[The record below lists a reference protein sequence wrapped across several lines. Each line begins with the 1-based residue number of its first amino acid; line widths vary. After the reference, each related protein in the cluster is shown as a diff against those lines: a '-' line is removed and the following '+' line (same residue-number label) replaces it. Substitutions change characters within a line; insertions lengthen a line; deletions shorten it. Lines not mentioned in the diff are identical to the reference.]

1 MIDELHLDEL
11 LNDEHL
17 GAGNFIHKIHE
28 KFYQGSDKK
37 ILSLIDN
44 EACRKQDFSIQEIIE
59 TARRIASS
67 YEQTGVKPKEVVSL
81 YFQDSIDYFL
91 HFLALNSI
99 GAIPALING
108 ELNTDILLKFLHSV
122 RPNHLVITP
131 EKEAEITKVFAQANY
146 SLPVHT
152 IDALKTRQQAPS
164 RPFYSHEPQDVIMI
178 GHTSGTTGIPKA
190 VIFTHESMFH
200 GVRSQVKKQKGD
212 HILSILPH
220 SHGASISLLMLS
232 FTRGAHVTILSKK
245 DPATIIRAV
254 RETRP
259 NVVIA
264 FPKVYVDLCRHT
276 LDKSDFQSVS
286 YWIATGDASHEKHI
300 RKLISLGHHERDGQ
314 TVPGSFF
321 VDNLGSSE
329 FAFAIFRNVHS
340 PQSDNYK
347 RCIGKPFPWVDVAV
361 FNEQG
366 QYLQENSVGRLAV
379 KSKSVTQ
386 GYWNNHS
393 LTEMNKIDGYWLT
406 GDLVYFD
413 EKRNFYHVDRT
424 NDSLSFNNV
433 EIYSCQI
440 EEAIMAEINE
450 VFEATVIM
458 TDNNELV
465 AYIELLDS
473 CAASKDEITERVN
486 QLMRQKNWPALST
499 IELQSAN
506 EFIGVTG
513 KKLKRQ
519 LRELAH

>member
-1 MIDELHLDEL
+1 
-11 LNDEHL
+11 
-17 GAGNFIHKIHE
+17 
-28 KFYQGSDKK
+28 
-37 ILSLIDN
+37 
-44 EACRKQDFSIQEIIE
+44 
-59 TARRIASS
+59 
-67 YEQTGVKPKEVVSL
+67 
-81 YFQDSIDYFL
+81 
-91 HFLALNSI
+91 
-99 GAIPALING
+99 
-108 ELNTDILLKFLHSV
+108 
-122 RPNHLVITP
+122 
-131 EKEAEITKVFAQANY
+131 
-146 SLPVHT
+146 
-152 IDALKTRQQAPS
+152 
-164 RPFYSHEPQDVIMI
+164 
-178 GHTSGTTGIPKA
+178 
-190 VIFTHESMFH
+190 
-200 GVRSQVKKQKGD
+200 
-212 HILSILPH
+212 
-220 SHGASISLLMLS
+220 
-232 FTRGAHVTILSKK
+232 
-245 DPATIIRAV
+245 
-254 RETRP
+254 
-259 NVVIA
+259 
-264 FPKVYVDLCRHT
+264 
-276 LDKSDFQSVS
+276 
-286 YWIATGDASHEKHI
+286 
-300 RKLISLGHHERDGQ
+300 
-314 TVPGSFF
+314 
-321 VDNLGSSE
+321 
-329 FAFAIFRNVHS
+329 
-340 PQSDNYK
+340 
-347 RCIGKPFPWVDVAV
+347 IGKPFPWVDVAV

-366 QYLQENSVGRLAV
+366 QYLRENSVGRLAV